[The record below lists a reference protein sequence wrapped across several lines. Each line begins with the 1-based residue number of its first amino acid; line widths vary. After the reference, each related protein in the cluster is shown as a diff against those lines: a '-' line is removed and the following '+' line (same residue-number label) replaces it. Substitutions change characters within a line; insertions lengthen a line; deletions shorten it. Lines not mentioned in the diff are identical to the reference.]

1 MTAGRPEA
9 RSALDAGR
17 ARMSPRRRAQ
27 LSRRVQYAVIAVLV
41 VAFALM
47 ADWTRIGEAF
57 FNLEAARVVAP
68 RLPQAALNT
77 IMYTLAAFTVSLSV
91 GTVLALMKLSAV
103 RVYRVF
109 ATGYV
114 EFFRGIPALLV
125 VFAFGYGI
133 PTAFAVRFDSII
145 LQIALALG
153 SVSAAYTAETI
164 RAGIQAVPKGQVEA
178 SRSLGMSS
186 AATLQHVVVPQA
198 FRIVLPPLTNEAV
211 LLLKD
216 TSLVFALALGAG
228 EFELTKVGRNALNQ
242 AGGGLTAIVL
252 VGLVYLLITIPLS
265 SLTRWLERTTGYKGH
280 V

>member
-1 MTAGRPEA
+1 MTADRPEA
-9 RSALDAGR
+9 RPALAAGR

-27 LSRRVQYAVIAVLV
+27 LSRRVQYIVIAVLV
-41 VAFALM
+41 VAFALV

-68 RLPQAALNT
+68 RLPRAALNT